1 MAQPHKQ
8 TALRLPTILLLD
20 RTTVMT
26 ASMSSP
32 GTTQLN
38 GAPLNISSVPLVHTS
53 QILVRCRA
61 SMPIPDTL
69 YHLVVRF
76 LNQPARQEPTTRPK
90 PLGAPQTAF
99 LQTSAITWA
108 TKPAPHRPPVV
119 LAPTRIHRVNCL
131 VSMPRPATTF
141 PW

>member
-8 TALRLPTILLLD
+8 NALRLPTILLLA

-38 GAPLNISSVPLVHTS
+38 GALLSISSVLMVHTS

-61 SMPIPDTL
+61 LMLTPVTL

-76 LNQPARQEPTTRPK
+76 PNQPARQEPTTHPK
-90 PLGAPQTAF
+90 PLGAPQTAS
-99 LQTSAITWA
+99 LQTSATTWA

-119 LAPTRIHRVNCL
+119 WVPTRIRRVNCL